1 MISCMEILL
10 AIPYIVNYQIKDVT
24 EEQKNCLETELSK
37 REEYIITSSEFSF
50 IEKCKDLK

>member
-1 MISCMEILL
+1 MEILL